1 MRAARGLLALLLAA
15 AAVAPEFRRYAAE
28 RRLAVASEAF
38 RILLQS
44 PQSAEDPMAALDRVA
59 TLAETA
65 SRPLPGDPR
74 PWILSGSAHLTAG
87 RPERALESYGTAFDR
102 AGERAEVDLNIGR
115 AETLL
120 GREERVKTAFLRAG
134 WISPAL
140 LASLPPQT
148 AQPLLAEV
156 ERLEGELRAGRL
168 SAPPPPPR

>member
-1 MRAARGLLALLLAA
+1 LLFLGL
-15 AAVAPEFRRYAAE
+15 AVAAMTPEIRRYAAE
-28 RRLAVASEAF
+28 RRLAVATEAF
-38 RILLQS
+38 RVLLQS
-44 PQSAEDPMAALDRVA
+44 PESADDPMAALDRVA

-87 RPERALESYGTAFDR
+87 RPERALESYGTAVDR

-120 GREERVKTAFLRAG
+120 GRAERVKVAFLRAG

-140 LASLPPQT
+140 LGALPPQT
-148 AQPLLAEV
+148 SQPLLAEIA
-156 ERLEGELRAGRL
+156 RLEGELRAGRL

>member
-1 MRAARGLLALLLAA
+1 MRAARGLLAIALAA
-15 AAVAPEFRRYAAE
+15 AAVAPEIRRYAAE

-38 RILLQS
+38 RILLRS
-44 PQSAEDPMAALDRVA
+44 PQSADDPIAALDRVA

-65 SRPLPGDPR
+65 SDPLPGDPR

-87 RPERALESYGTAFDR
+87 RPERALESYASAFDR

-120 GREERVKTAFLRAG
+120 GRDGRVRVAFLRAG

-140 LASLPPQT
+140 LAALPPQT
-148 AQPLLAEV
+148 AQPVLAEIA
-156 ERLEGELRAGRL
+156 RLEEELRAGRL
-168 SAPPPPPR
+168 EAPPPPPR

>member
-1 MRAARGLLALLLAA
+1 MKAARLLLALALAA
-15 AAVAPEFRRYAAE
+15 AAVAPELTRYAAE
-28 RRLAVASEAF
+28 RRLAVAGEAF

-65 SRPLPGDPR
+65 SDSLPGDPR
-74 PWILSGSAHLTAG
+74 PWVLSGSAHLTAG
-87 RPERALESYGTAFDR
+87 RPERALESYAAAFDR

-115 AETLL
+115 TETLL
-120 GREERVKTAFLRAG
+120 GREERARAAFLRAG

-140 LASLPPQT
+140 LRALPPAA

-156 ERLEGELRAGRL
+156 ARLEAELRAGRL
-168 SAPPPPPR
+168 KAPPPPP